1 MKSERF
7 DTIVIPGSLSQRV
20 RNGIRQG
27 EKVYM
32 RNKRKKTIIRFASSA
47 AALLVCIGIFASQP
61 ALAAKIPVIRNIFKF
76 LQKDYSYQGDLD
88 SVAQKFEESEGI
100 SGGKNG
106 GNAPSG
112 SNGNGD
118 GTEQSGN
125 SSTGGDYGAAGS
137 NGTAT
142 DSAYTKTVDGVTV
155 TVSEAYCSV
164 EAIYLSLMI
173 TSEEAFPETMTDT
186 GEHPIIYLKGTAD
199 YSFMPSGRDE
209 AHGYANGGTGSI
221 EGKFVDEHTYAGI
234 YRIDAL
240 DIFGNDI
247 ELKETYRTLDAFDMD
262 YTIEQII
269 GERAEPEPLDYKGK
283 TQADLEAMSDE
294 EWRAFMDEITPP
306 DRNQFPNKYEN
317 WWFDGPFTFKL
328 HIKMDNDS
336 AQVVTVD
343 EINDTGAGLYQI
355 VKTKFE
361 ITVEEKC
368 TEERTEK
375 GVFLV
380 VLDADGQLL
389 PYGSSSFAD
398 TYAINGRDV
407 SKVYVYVC
415 DYIEYMDD
423 IKGHRSDSDFK
434 QILEER
440 ALYGKEI
447 VF

>member
-7 DTIVIPGSLSQRV
+7 DAIVIPDNLSQRV
-20 RNGIRQG
+20 RKGIRQG
-27 EKVYM
+27 EKIYM
-32 RNKRKKTIIRFASSA
+32 RNKRKRIMIRVATAA
-47 AALLVCIGIFASQP
+47 AALLLCMGIFASQP
-61 ALAAKIPVIRNIFKF
+61 ALASKIPVIRNIFKL

-88 SVAQKFEESEGI
+88 SVAQKFEEAEG
-100 SGGKNG
+100 SS
-106 GNAPSG
+106 NAG
-112 SNGNGD
+112 SGNGESGD
-118 GTEQSGN
+118 SLTES
-125 SSTGGDYGAAGS
+125 D
-137 NGTAT
+137 NGTAENNGIT
-142 DSAYTKTVDGVTV
+142 VDSAYTKTVDGVTISI
-155 TVSEAYCSV
+155 SEAYCSV
-164 EAIYLSLMI
+164 EAIYLSMMI
-173 TSEEAFPETMTDT
+173 TSEEAFPATMMDM
-186 GEHPIIYLKGTAD
+186 GEQPIIYLKGTAD
-199 YSFMPSGRDE
+199 YSFMPSDRDE

-221 EGKFVDEHTYAGI
+221 EGRFIDEHTYAGI

-240 DIFGNDI
+240 DIFGNDTA
-247 ELKETYRTLDAFDMD
+247 LKESYRTLDVFDMD

-269 GERAEPEPLDYKGK
+269 GDRADPEPLDYRGK

-294 EWRAFMDEITPP
+294 EWSAFMNEITPP

-317 WWFDGPFTFKL
+317 WWFDGPFTFHL
-328 HIKMDNDS
+328 RIEMDNDS
-336 AQVVTVD
+336 TQVVTVD
-343 EINDTGAGLYQI
+343 EINDTGAGLYQV

-368 TEERTEK
+368 NEERAEK

-380 VLDADGQLL
+380 VLDADGALL

-415 DYIEYMDD
+415 DYTEYMDD
-423 IKGHRSDSDFK
+423 IKGHRNDSNFK
-434 QILEER
+434 EILEER

>member
-7 DTIVIPGSLSQRV
+7 DTIAIPDSLSQCV
-20 RNGIRQG
+20 RKGIRQG
-27 EKVYM
+27 EKIYM
-32 RNKRKKTIIRFASSA
+32 RNKRKKTMIRIATAA
-47 AALLVCIGIFASQP
+47 AALLLCMGFFASQP
-61 ALAAKIPVIRNIFKF
+61 ALASKIPVIRNIFKF

-88 SVAQKFEESEGI
+88 SVAQKFEEPEGSGNTGEGE
-100 SGGKNG
+100 SGG
-106 GNAPSG
+106 
-112 SNGNGD
+112 
-118 GTEQSGN
+118 
-125 SSTGGDYGAAGS
+125 SSTGSDYGTAG
-137 NGTAT
+137 GDGVTA
-142 DSAYTKTVDGVTV
+142 DSVYTKTVDGVTV
-155 TVSEAYCSV
+155 SISEAYCSV

-173 TSEEAFPETMTDT
+173 TSEEAFPATMMDMS
-186 GEHPIIYLKGTAD
+186 EQPIIYLKGTAD

-209 AHGYANGGTGSI
+209 AHGYANGGNGSM
-221 EGKFVDEHTYAGI
+221 EGKFIDEHTYAGI

-240 DIFGNDI
+240 DIFGNDTM
-247 ELKETYRTLDAFDMD
+247 LKESYRALDAFDMD

-269 GERAEPEPLDYKGK
+269 GDRAEPEPLDYRGK

-294 EWRAFMDEITPP
+294 EWNAFMNEITPP

-328 HIKMDNDS
+328 HIEMDNDS
-336 AQVVTVD
+336 TQVVTVD
-343 EINDTGAGLYQI
+343 ETNDTGAGLYQV

-368 TEERTEK
+368 TEERIEQ

-389 PYGSSSFAD
+389 PNGSSQFAD
-398 TYAINGRDV
+398 TYAINGRNV

-423 IKGHRSDSDFK
+423 IKGHRNDSNFK
-434 QILEER
+434 QILDER
-440 ALYGKEI
+440 ALYKKEI

>member
-1 MKSERF
+1 MKNERF
-7 DTIVIPGSLSQRV
+7 DSIEIPDNLSQYV
-20 RNGIRQG
+20 RKGIRQG
-27 EKVYM
+27 EKIYM
-32 RNKRKKTIIRFASSA
+32 RNKRKKTVLRIAAAA
-47 AALLVCIGIFASQP
+47 AALFVCMGIFASQP
-61 ALAAKIPVIRNIFKF
+61 ALASKIPVIRNIFKF

-88 SVAQKFEESEGI
+88 SVAQKFKEPEGLET
-100 SGGKNG
+100 GKNVG
-106 GNAPSG
+106 DGQNGESAVQGDNAQQGAAS
-112 SNGNGD
+112 GNG
-118 GTEQSGN
+118 TSGD
-125 SSTGGDYGAAGS
+125 SISAGDF
-137 NGTAT
+137 
-142 DSAYTKTVDGVTV
+142 AYTKTVDGVAV

-164 EAIYLSLMI
+164 EAIYLSFMI
-173 TSEEAFPETMTDT
+173 TSEEAFPETMTDMD
-186 GEHPIIYLKGTAD
+186 EQPIIYLRGKAD

-221 EGKFVDEHTYAGI
+221 EGKFIDEHTYAGI

-269 GERAEPEPLDYKGK
+269 GDRAEPEPLDYKGK

-294 EWRAFMDEITPP
+294 EWRAFMNEITPP

-317 WWFDGPFTFKL
+317 WWFDGPFTFRL
-328 HIKMDNDS
+328 HIEMDHDS
-336 AQVVTVD
+336 AQVITVD
-343 EINDTGAGLYQI
+343 EMNDTGAGLYQV

-368 TEERTEK
+368 DAERTEQ
-375 GVFLV
+375 GVFMV

-389 PYGSSSFAD
+389 PSGSSSFAD

-415 DYIEYMDD
+415 DFGEYMDD
-423 IKGHRSDSDFK
+423 IKGHRNDADFQK
-434 QILEER
+434 ILEER
-440 ALYGKEI
+440 ALYKKEI